1 VDEATFPPGGA
12 AMYPASRLLR
22 QILTLNHEL
31 EKQLGRRLGVNLTD
45 LTAME
50 HLISSGPLSPTAI
63 ADRLGVST
71 AATTGAIDRLVKA
84 GHVSRQPHSSD
95 RRRLLIV
102 PRPESVRRAMA
113 SLMPMILET
122 NALLDDYTDEERATI
137 TGYLSRTVEVLTRT
151 LEGGDA
157 ESAQPTSGD

>member
-1 VDEATFPPGGA
+1 VDEASFLPGGA
-12 AMYPASRLLR
+12 PMYPASRLLR

-50 HLISSGPLSPTAI
+50 HLISSGPLSPTEI

>member
-1 VDEATFPPGGA
+1 VDEASFPLGGA
-12 AMYPASRLLR
+12 TMYPASQLLR

-50 HLISSGPLSPTAI
+50 HLISSGPLSPTDI

-71 AATTGAIDRLVKA
+71 AAATGAIDRLVTA
-84 GHVSRQPHSSD
+84 GHVSRQPHPSD

-102 PRPESVRRAMA
+102 PEPESVRRAMT

-137 TGYLSRTVEVLTRT
+137 TDYLSRTVAVLTRT
-151 LEGGDA
+151 LERDD
-157 ESAQPTSGD
+157 PTD